1 MRLLQE
7 PNSGN
12 PSMPGKLMPNRL
24 ANRLQSHLT
33 NDLLEK
39 PPQLGQVLQ
48 SLRSA
53 PKSFNQPLNAAQ
65 ELLLPLLIRMQFMVQ

>member
-1 MRLLQE
+1 MPRKLV
-7 PNSGN
+7 PNW
-12 PSMPGKLMPNRL
+12 L

-39 PPQLGQVLQ
+39 PEQLGQVLQ

-65 ELLLPLLIRMQFMVQ
+65 EMLLPLPIRTQFIVL